1 MSEHKMNDKSSI
13 FYLKTNTHE
22 LSSANQGSSSLMY
35 QQNPPTRDVV
45 GNNFANGAI
54 HFRWEV
60 AGEKWWIPSRS
71 YLRMRAKLTKGDG
84 TTPIVIEDDLAVNM
98 GTMAG
103 LFQSAEMRINDKVVS
118 RVPDFLAQ
126 VDALEHRLTKSK
138 SWLDSFGKSTNF
150 WDPSFLSRQNDVSA
164 DGTRYTTDTNEDVQ
178 SSTELGYASP
188 NQMTLSFNNESN
200 RIEIE
205 KNGVTDLPTGVWKA
219 GDFVEITAGDL
230 RRTRFPVA
238 NVVSDTVDS
247 TRLTIEPRDEMPA
260 TAGVNFLNFNRVRG
274 NRKNEARKAGE
285 FELTWTPAILSLFK
299 IDHAMPTGRYE
310 LVLNPQT
317 SNTFQKRA
325 IQSIIAD
332 KVPTLGSTVG
342 DFKFDV
348 VDFYMYTSV
357 VDGPRVDD
365 MTYLLD
371 LNQTRCQSEKIDNT
385 SFGQKNM
392 DVSPSTSAL
401 TVAYQDLRSGQDTRV
416 SPSIFKSYDAAL
428 NTQADVSEELK
439 LDRLFINFAGVNRP
453 QPDASPFFRSG
464 VDNTVQRYV
473 DSQINSGAMHDTGG
487 TETIQEFHQ
496 RGSYYHLAWPRDGA
510 DRSTRVSVHQGFQT
524 GADVSNL
531 RLLLFDHSKQVA
543 RIRVENSRVV
553 DVQLEDA

>member
-1 MSEHKMNDKSSI
+1 
-13 FYLKTNTHE
+13 
-22 LSSANQGSSSLMY
+22 
-35 QQNPPTRDVV
+35 
-45 GNNFANGAI
+45 
-54 HFRWEV
+54 
-60 AGEKWWIPSRS
+60 
-71 YLRMRAKLTKGDG
+71 
-84 TTPIVIEDDLAVNM
+84 
-98 GTMAG
+98 
-103 LFQSAEMRINDKVVS
+103 
-118 RVPDFLAQ
+118 
-126 VDALEHRLTKSK
+126 
-138 SWLDSFGKSTNF
+138 LDSFGKSTNF

-164 DGTRYTTDTNEDVQ
+164 DGTRYTIDTNLADRTAV
-178 SSTELGYASP
+178 ELGYAGA
-188 NQMTLSFNNESN
+188 NIMTVSFNNENN
-200 RIEIE
+200 RIQIE
-205 KNGVTDLPTGVWKA
+205 KNGGPDLPVGKWEV
-219 GDFVEITAGDL
+219 GDIVEIVAGPLDSL
-230 RRTRFPVA
+230 QYTVT
-238 NVVSDTVDS
+238 NIVTDTVDD
-247 TRLTIEPRDEMPA
+247 TRLTVDTLGMPA
-260 TAGVNFLNFNRVRG
+260 AAVGVFRNFRQIRG
-274 NRKNEARKAGE
+274 QRENLARKAGE

-317 SNTFQKRA
+317 STTFQKRA

-496 RGSYYHLAWPRDGA
+496 RGSYYHLAWPRDGS
-510 DRSTRVSVHQGFQT
+510 DQSTRVSVHQGFQT

>member
-164 DGTRYTTDTNEDVQ
+164 DGTRYTIDTNLADRTAVD
-178 SSTELGYASP
+178 LGYAGA
-188 NQMTLSFNNESN
+188 NIMTVSFNNENN
-200 RIEIE
+200 RIQIE
-205 KNGVTDLPTGVWKA
+205 KNSGPDLPVDKWKV
-219 GDFVEITAGDL
+219 GDIVEIVAGPLDSL
-230 RRTRFPVA
+230 QYTVT
-238 NVVSDTVDS
+238 NIVTDTVDD
-247 TRLTIEPRDEMPA
+247 TRLTVDTLGMPVA
-260 TAGVNFLNFNRVRG
+260 SVGVFRNFRQIRG
-274 NRKNEARKAGE
+274 QRENLARKAGE

-496 RGSYYHLAWPRDGA
+496 RGSYYHLAWPRDGS
-510 DRSTRVSVHQGFQT
+510 DQSTRVSVHQGFQT